1 MVTPKL
7 LLVSPAFHGYWKAI
21 RNSLIKLGYVV
32 EPHIYDAPG
41 TLTERIKNKALHD
54 LPERFR
60 PSNLENQVTHAA
72 VAKFRDLKPDI
83 VLIIK
88 GDQLGEEWWHTLRSS
103 GVRYG
108 TWMYDEFRRMRYSEK
123 NFDLNNLGLI
133 ASYSPEDVKNLNS
146 QGFDAIDVPLAFD
159 TGLPIAQSTCREIS
173 FVGARY
179 EGREAMLKM
188 LVEAGVPVRAFGK
201 QWSRHLW
208 DIARTRN
215 FKDSGVPA
223 GRDLDRSTAYGV
235 MASSPATLNIHGDQ
249 DGFTMRTFEASGVNG
264 LQIVDRSDVDRYY
277 VPGEEV
283 LVYSSPE
290 ELLDL
295 CQRILKDSVWAQ
307 KVREAGY
314 RRTLAEHTFDERVK
328 VLEQLWA

>member
-21 RNSLIKLGYVV
+21 SNSLQKLGYDV

-41 TLTERIKNKALHD
+41 TLSERIKNKALHD
-54 LPERFR
+54 LPERLR
-60 PSNLENQVTHAA
+60 PKNLENQVTSHA
-72 VAKFRDLKPDI
+72 VAKFLECKPDI
-83 VLIIK
+83 VLIVK
-88 GDQLGEEWWHTLRSS
+88 GDQLGEEWWQVLRTS
-103 GVRYG
+103 GVRYA
-108 TWMYDEFRRMRYSEK
+108 TWMYDEFRRMRYSETD
-123 NFDLNNLGLI
+123 FDLSNLGAI
-133 ASYSPEDVKNLNS
+133 ASYSPEDVKNLKA
-146 QGFDAIDVPLAFD
+146 QGFDAIDLPLAFD
-159 TGLPIAQSTCREIS
+159 TNLPITQSTCQEIS

-179 EGREAMLKM
+179 PGREAMLKM
-188 LVEAGVPVRAFGK
+188 LVDSGLPVRAFGK
-201 QWSRHLW
+201 QWSRHPW

-223 GRDLDRSTAYGV
+223 GRDLDRSAAYGV

-249 DGFTMRTFEASGVNG
+249 DGFTIRTFEASGVNG
-264 LQIVDRSDVDRYY
+264 LQIVDRTDVDRYY
-277 VPGEEV
+277 LPGEEV

-290 ELLDL
+290 ELIDL
-295 CQRILKDSVWAQ
+295 CQRVLKDPAWAQ
-307 KVREAGY
+307 KIREAGY